1 MQGKRFLAIVLSLC
15 MLSGTVSNSAPVITH
30 SITAQAA
37 NASGDCYSF
46 NAATGVLTLKGKVD
60 GDILRESELQ
70 VYLAQNVKSVVAASG
85 TVLPEDSSRLFYQYV
100 NCTSIDLSKAD
111 TSKVKDMNCMFYG
124 CTNLTSLDI
133 SRFDTSSV
141 TNMACMFCCCS
152 GLTSLDVSRFKTS
165 NVTNMTCMFWGCS
178 SLKTLGLSG
187 FNTSKVTTFDSMFY
201 GCCSLT
207 KLDLSSFD
215 TSKVTTMKNMFGYC
229 GRIKNLALGKNFKNI
244 ATEASL
250 PNGNGWV
257 NVNDPKTVVSG
268 SESYANIENGGNNI
282 YRNPIACIKG
292 DVNVDGVVNSD
303 DRDLLQKWL
312 VNMVSNNELDLENAD
327 VNYDGKVD
335 IMDLVELS
343 RLCKQNTNSES
354 GSSDGNTSAE
364 EKTTEHI
371 DAGSEVL
378 SKINTD
384 DNAFE
389 VSLDITASGNA
400 ISSLNV
406 DESGYSG
413 VIESDMVVGV
423 VPEFECEEGAVID
436 NVTLNFD
443 IKDDFTD
450 NTNGKYAE
458 VSDAFDGINRLN
470 VFKYYDDIGMLL
482 PVETTCE
489 NNRVTAEVDG
499 LGTYCLVDME
509 QWFENLGIA
518 PEELQTV
525 NTSPSPVGMLG
536 VPISATALTGAKN
549 TYNTPI
555 DVVFHAYAK
564 GTDNQNKIEDAIM
577 DTATSLFNE
586 YGRNGNVRI
595 YVANY
600 SGTLGVT
607 DQKIKYAE
615 NEEELQEIL
624 DRILPVA
631 SSISA
636 SSLKYQTHLSSLMT
650 NYSNCMRENADRYYV
665 FVEKTAINVNAT
677 EGVITDLLDQNN
689 MTAVMISSD
698 PYATVTKNTGGIRI
712 KSKYDFGEETSNF
725 IIGKHGKNPNE
736 FLTVLPN
743 NWKKIHLNEDSI
755 TNDYIVYYNKH
766 NGDDSQFNFSDYPDF
781 DGDGLIDLQELDY
794 RQIEW
799 NSNGHAI
806 LRTIPEMEEYYK
818 KDMTALK
825 KSFIKYGAVDWN
837 MFDKIKLLPVISDPT
852 EKDSDDDGFTDDR
865 DANPLEQPPYFDMLK
880 EVDDFDNDSLIK
892 EMRKELDEGFLNDQA
907 KVVSYATADYYPA
920 DIDKKTLNELYGY
933 VDFPDDILNDLK
945 SERKQA
951 KAEFATLPQGGV
963 FGEAASAMDWFL
975 DNTGKDRE
983 LSSLEIR
990 SFLLT
995 NSGSYRYQVAL
1006 SAVADYAKN
1015 VLKDGDAVI
1024 LASKKACISFRAL
1037 DGDVKIWNP
1046 LLMVNEANWFCTIN
1060 NASGAVIAKVKR
1072 VGDTYTMEYTYNV
1085 IDYYDWDID
1094 KNFTTLDIPVLK
1106 LLAINDCEF
1115 AKMHLAGIARSY
1127 FQHGKISGKCNFG
1140 IDTDPLV
1147 F

>member
-1 MQGKRFLAIVLSLC
+1 
-15 MLSGTVSNSAPVITH
+15 
-30 SITAQAA
+30 
-37 NASGDCYSF
+37 
-46 NAATGVLTLKGKVD
+46 
-60 GDILRESELQ
+60 
-70 VYLAQNVKSVVAASG
+70 
-85 TVLPEDSSRLFYQYV
+85 
-100 NCTSIDLSKAD
+100 
-111 TSKVKDMNCMFYG
+111 
-124 CTNLTSLDI
+124 
-133 SRFDTSSV
+133 
-141 TNMACMFCCCS
+141 
-152 GLTSLDVSRFKTS
+152 
-165 NVTNMTCMFWGCS
+165 MFWGCL
-178 SLKTLGLSG
+178 SLKTLDLSR

-215 TSKVTTMKNMFGYC
+215 ASNITTMKNMFAYC
-229 GRIKNLALGKNFKNI
+229 VRIKTLALGKNFKNI

-257 NVNDPKTVVSG
+257 NVNVPQTVISG
-268 SESYANIENGGNNI
+268 SESYANIENDGYNI
-282 YRNPIACIKG
+282 YRNPIVCIKG

-312 VNMVSNNELDLENAD
+312 VHMVSDNELDPENAD
-327 VNYDGKVD
+327 VNYDGKID

-343 RLCKQNTNSES
+343 KLCKQNSNSEP
-354 GSSDGNTSAE
+354 GSSDGTTSAE

-389 VSLDITASGNA
+389 VSLDITASNNA

-406 DESGYSG
+406 EESGYSG
-413 VIESDMVVGV
+413 VIKSDSESNMVVGV

-443 IKDDFTD
+443 IKEDFID
-450 NTNGKYAE
+450 NKNGKYSE

-536 VPISATALTGAKN
+536 VPISAAALTGAKN
-549 TYNTPI
+549 TYDTPI
-555 DVVFHAYAK
+555 DVVFHTYASS
-564 GTDNQNKIEDAIM
+564 GDSQDNVEDAIKM
-577 DTATSLFNE
+577 AAKNLFDE
-586 YGRNGNVRI
+586 YGKNGNVRI

-600 SGTLGVT
+600 LGMLGST
-607 DQKIKYAE
+607 SNNTKYAE
-615 NEEELQEIL
+615 NEEDLDTIL
-624 DRILPVA
+624 NNVSGIGA
-631 SSISA
+631 SYKYRYSVHLNDL
-636 SSLKYQTHLSSLMT
+636 LK
-650 NYSNCMRENADRYYV
+650 NYSNSMRENTDRYYV
-665 FVEKTAINVNAT
+665 FIENKDIDVNLNEDVIAKYLNEK
-677 EGVITDLLDQNN
+677 N
-689 MTAVMISSD
+689 MTGIMISKSAFND
-698 PYATVTKNTGGIRI
+698 VPKLTNGTYIKKTTG
-712 KSKYDFGEETSNF
+712 FGDDVANF
-725 IIGKHGKNPNE
+725 IIGKHGENPNE

-755 TNDYIVYYNKH
+755 TNNYIVYCNKH
-766 NGDDSQFNFSDYPDF
+766 NGDDSLFNFSKYPDF
-781 DGDGLIDLQELDY
+781 DGDGLIDLQEIDY

-799 NSNGHAI
+799 DSNGHAI

-818 KDMTALK
+818 IDMTALK

-837 MFDKIKLLPVISDPT
+837 MFDKIKLLPVVSDPT
-852 EKDSDDDGFTDDR
+852 EKDSDKDGFTDDR
-865 DANPLEQPPYFDMLK
+865 DANPLEQPPYFDRLK

-892 EMRKELDEGFLNDQA
+892 EMRKELDEQFLKDQT

-920 DIDKKTLNELYGY
+920 DIDKKTLNELHGY

-945 SERKQA
+945 SERSQA
-951 KAEFATLPQGGV
+951 KAQFVNLPQLPEGVIGAFGGL
-963 FGEAASAMDWFL
+963 FGEAANAMDWFL

-983 LSSLEIR
+983 LNLKSYLQ
-990 SFLLT
+990 T
-995 NSGSYRYQVAL
+995 NSGSYRYRVAL
-1006 SAVADYAKN
+1006 SGVANYAKN

-1037 DGDVKIWNP
+1037 DDEVKSWNP
-1046 LLMVNEANWFCTIN
+1046 LLIVNEANWFCTIN
-1060 NASGAVIAKVKR
+1060 DASGAIIAKVKR

-1094 KNFTTLDIPVLK
+1094 RKFTTLGKIPVLK
-1106 LLAINDCEF
+1106 SLNINDCEF

-1127 FQHGKISGKCNFG
+1127 FQHGQISGECSFR
-1140 IDTDPLV
+1140 IDTDPHD